1 MVTYVIMAEVDKRGK
16 GYNDEHISLKSLL
29 FADDALMLSHSLK
42 DAKDNMAIITQI
54 SREYGLEIN
63 SEKSCVMIFNVK
75 EQPEHL
81 CNIKVVQKMKYLG
94 IEIDNKGNYFKTQ
107 RENIQNARKIANIT
121 YSVIEKS
128 YNKLYIGKT
137 LLKSIAL
144 PSLLYG
150 TNIINLTDDNIR

>member
-1 MVTYVIMAEVDKRGK
+1 MIMAEVDKRGK
-16 GYNDEHISLKSLL
+16 GYNDEHISLKSLF

-42 DAKDNMAIITQI
+42 DAKDNLDIITQI

-94 IEIDNKGNYFKTQ
+94 IEIDNKRNYFKTQ
-107 RENIQNARKIANIT
+107 RKNYRKC
-121 YSVIEKS
+121 
-128 YNKLYIGKT
+128 
-137 LLKSIAL
+137 
-144 PSLLYG
+144 
-150 TNIINLTDDNIR
+150 